1 MELKTV
7 EMVRKIRDEHYNLL
21 KEKTIEEQ
29 FIIYREATRRVYERA
44 QQELVKQTLKYREH

>member
-1 MELKTV
+1 
-7 EMVRKIRDEHYNLL
+7 L